1 MFTFLTRY
9 PLAVNLLLASSF
21 VLTLA
26 RAISLPFLVVYL
38 SSSFGLGIAAIG
50 AVIGGALVG
59 GSLLSLYGG
68 YLTDRCSNY
77 PLILCYATLFVAGF
91 CGMCLT
97 GDIRLFFIC
106 LATFNFAY
114 AVMDV
119 VVKASFGRLL
129 SPGEQGR
136 VFSVRYTLINMG
148 YAIGPFFG
156 AWLAQAHLKLP
167 FIVSAVL
174 GLAFL
179 CVYARWGERHGKPAT
194 AAGSASFLAVGR
206 VLLTDRRL
214 VCFTLGGL
222 LSAVVFGQFTAWLSE
237 YLVST
242 QSAEAAYPVISTLV
256 AVNAVVVIC
265 LQYAIARH
273 ITPERLQ
280 AWLMTGLSLFL
291 VGVAGFALAAS
302 LWHWALAMAVFT
314 LGEIIVFPAEY
325 MFIDRI
331 APHHLRGM
339 YYGAQ
344 NLANLGAA
352 LGPVLC
358 GWVLGAAPAS
368 WMFLMLGS
376 FIVAGGVAYRTGAR
390 LMPPGCP
397 PTPHSPGSPG

>member
-1 MFTFLTRY
+1 MITVFRRY
-9 PLAVNLLLASSF
+9 SRPVNLLLTSSF

-50 AVIGGALVG
+50 AMVGGALVG

-77 PLILCYATLFVAGF
+77 SLILSYAACFILGFV
-91 CGMCLT
+91 GMLLT
-97 GDIRLFFIC
+97 SDVRWFFVF
-106 LATFNFAY
+106 LVAFNFAY
-114 AVMDV
+114 SVMDV

-129 SPGEQGR
+129 PAAEQPK

-148 YAIGPFFG
+148 YAIGPFLG

-167 FIVSAVL
+167 FAVSALL
-174 GLAFL
+174 GLGFL
-179 CVYARWGERHGKPAT
+179 LVYARWGERHPG
-194 AAGSASFLAVGR
+194 AAADLASPSFLAVGR
-206 VLLTDRRL
+206 VLLADRRL

-222 LSAVVFGQFTAWLSE
+222 LSAVVFGQFTAYLSQ

-242 QSAEAAYPVISTLV
+242 RSATEAYPVISTLV
-256 AVNAVVVIC
+256 AVNAVVVVT
-265 LQYAIARH
+265 LQYGVGRRID
-273 ITPERLQ
+273 PYRLQ
-280 AWLMTGLSLFL
+280 AWLTAGLALFL
-291 VGVAGFALAAS
+291 IGILGFALAEQV
-302 LWHWALAMAVFT
+302 WQWGLAMAVFT

-331 APHHLRGM
+331 ALPHLRGM

-358 GWVLGAAPAS
+358 GWVLAGLAPG
-368 WMFLMLGS
+368 WMFVMLAG
-376 FIVAGGVAYRTGAR
+376 FIVAGGLAYSVGAR
-390 LMPPGCP
+390 LAAS
-397 PTPHSPGSPG
+397 PT

>member
-1 MFTFLTRY
+1 MITPFRRY
-9 PLAVNLLLASSF
+9 SRPVNLLLTSSF

-50 AVIGGALVG
+50 AMVGGALVG

-77 PLILCYATLFVAGF
+77 SLILSYAACFILGFV
-91 CGMCLT
+91 GMLLT
-97 GDIRLFFIC
+97 SDVRWFFVF
-106 LATFNFAY
+106 LVAFNFAY
-114 AVMDV
+114 SVMDV

-129 SPGEQGR
+129 PAAEQPK

-148 YAIGPFFG
+148 YAIGPFLG

-167 FIVSAVL
+167 FAVSALL
-174 GLAFL
+174 GLGFL
-179 CVYARWGERHGKPAT
+179 LVYARWGERHPG
-194 AAGSASFLAVGR
+194 AAADLASPSFLAVGR
-206 VLLTDRRL
+206 VLLADRRL

-222 LSAVVFGQFTAWLSE
+222 LSAVVFGQFTAYLSQ

-242 QSAEAAYPVISTLV
+242 GSATAAYPVISTLV
-256 AVNAVVVIC
+256 AVNAVVVVT
-265 LQYAIARH
+265 LQYGVGRRID
-273 ITPERLQ
+273 PQRLQ
-280 AWLMTGLSLFL
+280 AWLTAGLALFL
-291 VGVAGFALAAS
+291 IGILGFALAEQV
-302 LWHWALAMAVFT
+302 WQWGLAMAVFT

-331 APHHLRGM
+331 APPHLRGM

-358 GWVLGAAPAS
+358 GWVLAVLAPG
-368 WMFLMLGS
+368 WMFVMLAG
-376 FIVAGGVAYRTGAR
+376 FIVAGGLAYSVGAR
-390 LMPPGCP
+390 LAA
-397 PTPHSPGSPG
+397 SPA

>member
-1 MFTFLTRY
+1 MFTFLKCY
-9 PLAVNLLLASSF
+9 SLAVNLLLASSF

-50 AVIGGALVG
+50 AMVGGALVG

-77 PLILCYATLFVAGF
+77 TLILCYAALFVLSF
-91 CGMCLT
+91 CGLCVT
-97 GDIRLFFIC
+97 SDIALFFVC
-106 LATFNFAY
+106 LVAFNFAY

-129 SPGEQGR
+129 PPGEQGR

-156 AWLAQAHLKLP
+156 AWLAQVHLKLP
-167 FIVSAVL
+167 FVVSAVL

-179 CVYARWGERHGKPAT
+179 VVYARWGERHGAPAT
-194 AAGSASFLAVGR
+194 AAGAPSFLAIGR

-256 AVNAVVVIC
+256 AVNAIVVVA
-265 LQYAIARH
+265 LQYPIGRH

-280 AWLMTGLSLFL
+280 AWLMAGLSLFL
-291 VGVAGFALAAS
+291 VGVAGFAFADQ

-368 WMFLMLGS
+368 WMFLMLGG
-376 FIVAGGVAYRTGAR
+376 FIVAGGVAYRMGAR
-390 LMPPGCP
+390 LMPPAYP
-397 PTPHSPGSPG
+397 PTLH

>member
-1 MFTFLTRY
+1 MITVFGRY
-9 PLAVNLLLASSF
+9 SRPVNLLLTSSF

-50 AVIGGALVG
+50 AMVGGALVG

-77 PLILCYATLFVAGF
+77 SLILSYALCFILGFV
-91 CGMCLT
+91 GMLLT
-97 GDIRLFFIC
+97 SDVRWFFVF
-106 LATFNFAY
+106 LVAFNFAY
-114 AVMDV
+114 SVMDV

-129 SPGEQGR
+129 PSAEQPK

-148 YAIGPFFG
+148 YAIGPFLG
-156 AWLAQAHLKLP
+156 AWLARGHLKLP
-167 FIVSAVL
+167 FVVSALL
-174 GLAFL
+174 GLGFL
-179 CVYARWGERHGKPAT
+179 LAYARWGERHTGPA
-194 AAGSASFLAVGR
+194 ADLASPSFLAVGR
-206 VLLTDRRL
+206 VLLADRRL

-222 LSAVVFGQFTAWLSE
+222 LSAVVFGQFTAWLSQ

-242 QSAEAAYPVISTLV
+242 GSATAAYPIISTLV
-256 AVNAVVVIC
+256 AVNAVVVVT
-265 LQYAIARH
+265 LQYGVGRRID
-273 ITPERLQ
+273 PQRLQ
-280 AWLMTGLSLFL
+280 TWLTAGLALFL
-291 VGVAGFALAAS
+291 IGILGFALAEQV
-302 LWHWALAMAVFT
+302 WQWGLAMAVFT

-331 APHHLRGM
+331 APPHLRGM

-358 GWVLGAAPAS
+358 GWVLASLAPG
-368 WMFLMLGS
+368 WMFVMLAG
-376 FIVAGGVAYRTGAR
+376 FIFAGGLAYSVGAR
-390 LMPPGCP
+390 LAAS
-397 PTPHSPGSPG
+397 PT